1 MTTMTDELDALRQKI
16 DALDAN
22 LLELL
27 AQRARLVDDIGR
39 YKKARNL
46 EPLDATRWRQVL
58 DNNLKRAQSLNL
70 CPEFIEGLY
79 QLIHEYSLKL
89 ESHSEPDS

>member
-1 MTTMTDELDALRQKI
+1 MIAMTDELDSLRKKI

-22 LLELL
+22 LLALL
-27 AQRARLVDDIGR
+27 AERARLVDDVGR

-46 EPLDATRWRQVL
+46 EPLDAIRWRQVL
-58 DNNLKRAQSLNL
+58 DNNLRRAKSLNL

-79 QLIHEYSLKL
+79 HLIHEYSLKL
-89 ESHSEPDS
+89 ESHSESDL

>member
-1 MTTMTDELDALRQKI
+1 MTDMIDELDILRQQI
-16 DALDAN
+16 DALDAH
-22 LLELL
+22 LLDLL

-46 EPLDATRWRQVL
+46 EPLDNTRWRQVL
-58 DNNLKRAQSLNL
+58 ENNLRRAQELNL

-79 QLIHEYSLKL
+79 HLIHDYSLKL
-89 ESHSEPDS
+89 ESHSESDT

>member
-1 MTTMTDELDALRQKI
+1 MITMTDDLNNLRQQI

-46 EPLDATRWRQVL
+46 EPLDSNRWRQVL
-58 DNNLKRAQSLNL
+58 ENNLERAKALNL

-79 QLIHEYSLKL
+79 HLIHEYSLKL
-89 ESHSEPDS
+89 ESHSESDT

>member
-1 MTTMTDELDALRQKI
+1 MTTMTEDLDALRQKI
-16 DALDAN
+16 DALDAS

-27 AQRARLVDDIGR
+27 AQRARLVDEIGR

-46 EPLDATRWRQVL
+46 EPLDANRWRQVL
-58 DNNLKRAQSLNL
+58 DNNIQRAQSLDL

-79 QLIHEYSLKL
+79 HLIHEYSLKL

>member
-1 MTTMTDELDALRQKI
+1 MIPMIDDLDALRQKI

-22 LLELL
+22 LLALL
-27 AQRARLVDDIGR
+27 AERARLVDDVGR

-46 EPLDATRWRQVL
+46 EPLDAVRWRQVL
-58 DNNLKRAQSLNL
+58 ENNLQRAKSLNL

-79 QLIHEYSLKL
+79 HLIHEYSLKL
-89 ESHSEPDS
+89 ESHSESDS